1 MEKYRFNDLKIDL
14 NSAIMTEAT
23 LKKSPLIRIEIA
35 LRDNYG
41 VVYDT
46 IYKTINDNTYN
57 FMQTYESL
65 IYPMDPVVQMYENF
79 FIRIPTKSLDTLK
92 KIYLVFLIQTLVP
105 MKDAKGNKIKSTN
118 F

>member
-1 MEKYRFNDLKIDL
+1 
-14 NSAIMTEAT
+14 MTEAT

-105 MKDAKGNKIKSTN
+105 MKDAM
-118 F
+118 